1 MKTIDCK
8 DVLANLSCYIDG
20 EGSAEWRGALEQH
33 ISRCRRCHVVF
44 DSTGRMLKIVTD
56 VAPFEVP
63 LAVSARLYARMED
76 ANLNSCSMGAS
87 GLPLD
92 RQRSPTAI
100 QHK

>member
-33 ISRCRRCHVVF
+33 ISRCRRSHGVF

-56 VAPFEVP
+56 VAPFEVL
-63 LAVSARLYARMED
+63 LAVSARLYSLMED
-76 ANLNSCSMGAS
+76 ANLNSCSIVAS
-87 GLPLD
+87 VLPLD
-92 RQRSPTAI
+92 RQRSPPAI
-100 QHK
+100 QPK